1 MTARTGNVFT
11 QPELSIALP
20 EADPETANLLP
31 GTTDPREGMEA
42 GPHQETAR
50 EMARTTTRCPET
62 EMEDTPLGETSPQ
75 DKDHPILHTDDLGQ
89 TTGMVQTTNGFNGA

>member
-42 GPHQETAR
+42 GPHRETTR
-50 EMARTTTRCPET
+50 GTARTTIRRPEI
-62 EMEDTPLGETSPQ
+62 EMKDTPLQNNVTESR
-75 DKDHPILHTDDLGQ
+75 
-89 TTGMVQTTNGFNGA
+89 F